1 MLLIYVKEEAS
12 RISYIFKHICEQILG
27 IEINFSTVLEEFI
40 SHQGPKISYGK
51 KPLGNELFFQSYG
64 LLEQQGIESA
74 EVIVKTWEDT
84 MGFFSVSA
92 SSALPFDIFSA
103 SFYLLTRYEEYLPQV
118 KDAKGRFMASESL
131 AYQHGFLD
139 RPVVDIWAYKF
150 KDQLSASFPDLK
162 FTERKVTIHPVI
174 EASRPY
180 AYKQKGF
187 FRTLI
192 GFGSDLFSGKF
203 RKLPERAKALIG
215 IIRDPR
221 DSFKWI
227 VNTAR
232 HSNFDITLFFL
243 LGEMPVFT
251 ESINTHRHKF
261 KMLVKYVAD
270 YKEVGLIISYEALSS
285 YELLKEEKR
294 RMEEITNRLLE
305 STMNAESLVKLP
317 EMYRNLIELEIKN
330 DYTMGYVDMS
340 GFRAGTCTPF
350 LFYDLDYEV
359 KTPLV
364 VHPIAVNT
372 NAFQQKYTTDREK
385 ILENYLREVEKVNG
399 TFIMVFSNQDFAST
413 PENQVWR
420 KFFSER
426 LSKYES

>member
-27 IEINFSTVLEEFI
+27 IQVEFSTVLEEFI

-64 LLEQQGIESA
+64 LLEQQGIETE
-74 EVIVKTWEDT
+74 EVIVKKWGDT
-84 MGFFSVSA
+84 IGFFSVA
-92 SSALPFDIFSA
+92 PSSGLPFDIFSA

-118 KDAKGRFMASESL
+118 KDDKGRFMASESL
-131 AYQHGFLD
+131 AYLNGFLD
-139 RPVVDIWAYKF
+139 QPVVDIWAYKF
-150 KDQLSASFPDLK
+150 KDQISAAFPELM
-162 FTERKVTIHPVI
+162 FSERKVTIHPVI
-174 EASRPY
+174 EADRPY
-180 AYKQKGF
+180 AFKQKGF

-192 GFGSDLFSGKF
+192 GFGNDLFRGKF
-203 RKLPERAKALIG
+203 RKLPERAKVLLG
-215 IIRDPR
+215 IKRDPR

-232 HSNFDITLFFL
+232 HSIFDITLFFL
-243 LGEMPVFT
+243 LGEMPAFT

-270 YKEVGLIISYEALSS
+270 YKDVGLIISFEALSN
-285 YELLKEEKR
+285 YELLKDEKR
-294 RMEEITNRLLE
+294 RMEEITNRPLE
-305 STMNAESLVKLP
+305 NTMNAESLVKLP

-330 DYTMGYVDMS
+330 DYTMGYSDMP

-359 KTPLV
+359 KTPLL

-372 NAFQQKYTTDREK
+372 KAFQQKYTTDREK
-385 ILENYLREVEKVNG
+385 IVENYLREVEKVNG
-399 TFIMVFSNQDFAST
+399 TFIMVFSNKDFAST

-420 KFFSER
+420 KLFSER